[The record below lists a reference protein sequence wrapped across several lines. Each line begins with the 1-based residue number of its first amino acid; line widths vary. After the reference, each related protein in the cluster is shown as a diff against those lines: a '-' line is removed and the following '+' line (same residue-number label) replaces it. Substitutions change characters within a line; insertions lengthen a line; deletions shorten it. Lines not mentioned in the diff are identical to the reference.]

1 MFIKKF
7 YVLFSILF
15 VFAAT
20 SPAFAEGGPL
30 ELLWRL
36 IGVEKLDAG
45 AEPAAPVGLNEEESD
60 AYAEQAESDD
70 LNDKSTA
77 ILAIML
83 LCTVPVYIIGAMF
96 SKKTRCVIVFGWA
109 DFILTMLPMAT
120 FIASDFVL
128 VSKGGLLFL
137 NILFCVSVLATL
149 AISVFSNL
157 GYSGAPNGII
167 YAAISVVT
175 KVSIMMMAPLF
186 LILLFGLF
194 FAGEPAK
201 KDRRYKT
208 GWRPR
213 RESVLYLI
221 ILTLA
226 TFMVY
231 SVMKKPD
238 DMAIENNILDDET
251 E

>member
-1 MFIKKF
+1 MKKL
-7 YVLFSILF
+7 YVLFVILF
-15 VFAAT
+15 MFAAT
-20 SPAFAEGGPL
+20 SSVFAAGGPL
-30 ELLWRL
+30 GLLWRL
-36 IGVEKLDAG
+36 IGVEKFDAG
-45 AEPAAPVGLNEEESD
+45 AESADPVGLNEEELDPYTGPTESD
-60 AYAEQAESDD
+60 A
-70 LNDKSTA
+70 LNEKSTSV
-77 ILAIML
+77 LAVML

-96 SKKTRCVIVFGWA
+96 SKKTRCVIVFGWM
-109 DFILTMLPMAT
+109 DFILTLLPMAA

-157 GYSGAPNGII
+157 RYSGAPNGII

-175 KVSIMMMAPLF
+175 KVSIIMMAPL
-186 LILLFGLF
+186 LLLLLFGLF

-208 GWRPR
+208 GWRPKR
-213 RESVLYLI
+213 DSVLYLI
-221 ILTLA
+221 LLTLT
-226 TFMVY
+226 TFMLY

-238 DMAIENNILDDET
+238 DMATNDNIPDDEA